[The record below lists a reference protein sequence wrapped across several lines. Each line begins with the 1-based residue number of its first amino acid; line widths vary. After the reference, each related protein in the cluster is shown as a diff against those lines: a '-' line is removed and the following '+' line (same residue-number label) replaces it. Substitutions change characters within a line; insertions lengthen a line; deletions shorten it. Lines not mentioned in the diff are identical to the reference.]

1 MAASSKRS
9 VLPLEVPVNCCP
21 ATTEPDGPGLA
32 TKADPMQSDR
42 PLAAQRRAQRRAE
55 LDATLAAWDTWAI
68 ARRITLEAQIAA
80 LGGRR

>member
-1 MAASSKRS
+1 
-9 VLPLEVPVNCCP
+9 
-21 ATTEPDGPGLA
+21 
-32 TKADPMQSDR
+32 MQSDR